1 MHGTWCVVLWLA
13 VLQIHIRC
21 MGPSWH
27 GCASAYLSGV
37 RSKDLNLLKKAKA
50 AELARVVPDPSD
62 EDVTKRPTKK
72 ELSAHVWRKNRSVQV
87 TTMLIANLLETFS
100 GPQGCDT

>member
-1 MHGTWCVVLWLA
+1 MARLCQCIFEW
-13 VLQIHIRC
+13 
-21 MGPSWH
+21 S
-27 GCASAYLSGV
+27 
-37 RSKDLNLLKKAKA
+37 SKDLNLLKKAKA

-87 TTMLIANLLETFS
+87 TTMLIANLLEAFS